1 MHVQTVVRLQ
11 LGLLDALGGADFDFL
26 GVVFGGGIIS
36 DSLLISSRSI
46 ISNNLLI
53 SSSSIISSRRSSNLT
68 RPSLAI
74 EAQKGR
80 RLTGSSLIEGDVVV
94 ELLGLLG

>member
-1 MHVQTVVRLQ
+1 MQVQTFVRLQ
-11 LGLLDALGGADFDFL
+11 LGLLDALGGADFDLL

-36 DSLLISSRSI
+36 DSLLISNSSI

-53 SSSSIISSRRSSNLT
+53 SSRRSSSNLT
-68 RPSLAI
+68 GPCLAI

-80 RLTGSSLIEGDVVV
+80 RLTGSSLIERDVVV